1 MTRRADIDAAKG
13 LAILL
18 VVFGHVV
25 ARETPPGGE
34 WYSVAKGLV
43 YTFHMPLFIFLNGF
57 VFALSWEPR
66 SQFGEQ
72 LSLGWK
78 RASRLFPPFLVMGL
92 IVFAGK
98 LFASHYVP
106 VDNPVNGLASLV
118 DLLLRPTASFS
129 SFLWYLYALG
139 IIFLTFPFLYRL
151 CGRQLFVLLIIAAL
165 FYLLPAS
172 EYFAWG
178 WIRQLFFFFV
188 LGIVA
193 AKNIG
198 GFDRLIKSTW
208 YLWGVLLC
216 GIWIVWG
223 GEATKLVCGALAI
236 PFAMGLVRL
245 NGSQGSKFLEWVG
258 RYTLSIYLFNTIFIG
273 ISKALVSRFA
283 TWNEHTFFLFFF
295 VLFVS
300 GVFAPILFK
309 RNVLKKVRLLD
320 KYT

>member
-13 LAILL
+13 LAIIL

-25 ARETPPGGE
+25 AREIPPGGE
-34 WYSVAKGLV
+34 WYGVAKELL

-57 VFALSWEPR
+57 VFALSWQPESR
-66 SQFGEQ
+66 LVEQ

-98 LFASHYVP
+98 LFAGRYVP
-106 VDNPVNGLASLV
+106 VDNPVNGLASLA
-118 DLLLRPTASFS
+118 DLLIRPSVSFS

-139 IIFLTFPFLYRL
+139 IIFLSFPLFFRL
-151 CGRQLFVLLIIAAL
+151 CGRQLLVLLLIAAL
-165 FYLLPAS
+165 FYLLPVS
-172 EYFAWG
+172 DYFAWSR
-178 WIRQLFFFFV
+178 IRELFFFFV

-193 AKNIG
+193 SKNVG
-198 GFDRLIKSTW
+198 RFDKLIKSSW
-208 YLWGVLLC
+208 YLWCIPLC
-216 GIWIVWG
+216 GTWVVSG
-223 GEATKLVCGALAI
+223 GEAIKLVCGVFAI
-236 PFAMGLVRL
+236 PFVMGLVRL
-245 NGSQGSKFLEWVG
+245 IGSQGSEFLEWVG

-273 ISKALVSRFA
+273 VSKAIFSRFA

-300 GVFAPILFK
+300 GIFAPILFK
-309 RNVLKKVRLLD
+309 RIVLKKIRLLD